1 MNIFPKPKLIAIGQL
16 NEKSQL
22 VIPKDAREAIGI
34 GPGDRVVIALAPFGE
49 ALVIAKPENLERH
62 LNEMVTNA
70 DVSVKDVR
78 KAMKEL
84 NDKEQK

>member
-49 ALVIAKPENLERH
+49 ALVIAKPEDLERH
-62 LNEMVTNA
+62 LNEMVTSA
-70 DVSVKDVR
+70 DESASDVR
-78 KAMKEL
+78 KAMNEL
-84 NDKEQK
+84 KNEESK